1 MKSYLDSSYSK
12 MMKSGQSGLIFFCQ
26 LIDAD
31 RAVLGRHDPGA
42 REGERRAE
50 GGADQVRGLVPD
62 ARPESGWFVFRSHG
76 GCLTKYVGWRQVM
89 HKVTLNGMF
98 ELQRS

>member
-12 MMKSGQSGLIFFCQ
+12 MMKSGQSDLIFFCQ

-50 GGADQVRGLVPD
+50 GGADQIRGLVPD
-62 ARPESGWFVFRSHG
+62 AGPEPGWFVF
-76 GCLTKYVGWRQVM
+76 GWSLSWFPWWMFDQVCWM
-89 HKVTLNGMF
+89 ASSDF
-98 ELQRS
+98 EQCV